1 MIDVDLMDIIRTQFK
16 IDMSDVYTA
25 MPCKVVN
32 VYQDNKQQKVDVIP
46 SVDNLLKDGS
56 GEPGMQIL
64 GIPIIFPG
72 SSTTLIS
79 FPINNGDTVMCV
91 FSQRSMDNFKIGNG
105 EPTTAND
112 YRKFSDQ
119 DAVAIP
125 GLFPF
130 GKSLNNPQLRK
141 YPHDSNRDLCIAHN
155 IASGTEVNIV
165 LKQAGNLIINTEQA
179 VTVNC
184 KTGVMNA
191 TESYT
196 INTPTMNV
204 NADTTTWTGD
214 ITHEGDTTH
223 NGDYTQ
229 TGNYTI
235 TGQAR
240 FNGVLFDTHFHS
252 GVTPGVSNSGPV
264 AG

>member
-1 MIDVDLMDIIRTQFK
+1 MIHEDFMDIIRTQFR
-16 IDMSDVYTA
+16 IDMAEVNTA
-25 MPCKVVN
+25 IPCKVVN
-32 VYQDNKQQKVDVIP
+32 IYQNMEQQKVDVIP
-46 SVDNLLKDGS
+46 SVSNLLKDGT
-56 GEPGMQIL
+56 GEQPMQIL
-64 GIPIIFPG
+64 GVPVIFPG

-79 FPINNGDTVMCV
+79 FPINVGDTVWVM
-91 FSQRSMDNFKIGNG
+91 FSQRSMDNFKIGSG

-130 GKSLNNPQLRK
+130 GKSPNTPQVRK
-141 YPHDSNRDLCIAHN
+141 FPHDSNRDLCLAHN
-155 IASGTEVNIV
+155 IGSGSEVNIM
-165 LKQAGNLIINTEQA
+165 LKQSGEMIINTEMA

-184 KTGVMNA
+184 KTGVINA

-196 INTPTMNV
+196 INTPTLNV
-204 NADTTTWTGD
+204 NAATTNWTGN
-214 ITHEGDTTH
+214 IIHS
-223 NGDYTQ
+223 
-229 TGNYTI
+229 GNYTM
-235 TGQAR
+235 TGQAT

-252 GVTPGVSNSGPV
+252 GVTPGSGNSGPV

>member
-1 MIDVDLMDIIRTQFK
+1 MIMEDLMDLMRTQFR
-16 IDMSDVYTA
+16 IDMQDIHTA
-25 MPCKVVN
+25 IPCKVVN
-32 VYQDNKQQKVDVIP
+32 VYSNNQQQKVDVLP
-46 SVDNLLKDGS
+46 SVDRLLKDGS

-64 GIPIIFPG
+64 GVPVIFPG
-72 SSTTLIS
+72 SMSTLIS
-79 FPINNGDTVMCV
+79 YPINVGDTVLCV
-91 FSQRSMDNFKIGNG
+91 FAQSSMDNFKIGNG

-130 GKSLNNPQLRK
+130 GKSLNNPQTRK
-141 YPHDSNRDLCIAHN
+141 FPHEPNRDLAIAHN
-155 IASGTEVNIV
+155 IASGTEVNIL
-165 LKQAGNLIINTEQA
+165 LKQNGDLIINTESA

-196 INTPTMNV
+196 INTPTLNV
-204 NADTTTWTGD
+204 NASTTNWTGN
-214 ITHEGDTTH
+214 IIH
-223 NGDYTQ
+223 
-229 TGNYTI
+229 TGNYTM

-252 GVTPGVSNSGPV
+252 GVTPGTGNSGPV

>member
-1 MIDVDLMDIIRTQFK
+1 MIDIDLMDIIRTQFK
-16 IDMSDVYTA
+16 IDMSDIYTA
-25 MPCKVVN
+25 MPCKIVN
-32 VYQDNKQQKVDVIP
+32 VYQDNKQQKVDVVP
-46 SVDNLLKDGS
+46 SVNNLLKDGT
-56 GEPGMQIL
+56 GEPGMQML
-64 GIPIIFPG
+64 GIPVIFPG

-79 FPINNGDTVMCV
+79 FPINNGDTVLCI
-91 FSQRSMDNFKIGNG
+91 FSQRSMDNFKIGSG

-130 GKSLNNPQLRK
+130 GKSLNNPQVRK

-155 IASGTEVNIV
+155 IASGTEVNII

-184 KTGVMNA
+184 KTGVVNA

-196 INTPTMNV
+196 LNTPTMNI
-204 NADTTTWTGD
+204 NANTTNITGNVV
-214 ITHEGDTTH
+214 HSG
-223 NGDYTQ
+223 NYNQ

-235 TGQAR
+235 SGQAR

-252 GVTPGVSNSGPV
+252 GVTPGSGTSGPV

>member
-1 MIDVDLMDIIRTQFK
+1 MIDIDLMDIIRTQFK
-16 IDMSDVYTA
+16 IDMSDIYTA
-25 MPCKVVN
+25 MPCKIVN
-32 VYQDNKQQKVDVIP
+32 VYQDNKQQKVDVVP
-46 SVDNLLKDGS
+46 SVDNLLKDGT
-56 GEPGMQIL
+56 GEPGMQML
-64 GIPIIFPG
+64 GIPVIFPG
-72 SSTTLIS
+72 SQSTLIS
-79 FPINNGDTVMCV
+79 FPINNGDTVLCI
-91 FSQRSMDNFKIGNG
+91 FSQRSMDNFKIGSG

-130 GKSLNNPQLRK
+130 GKSLNNPQVRK

-165 LKQAGNLIINTEQA
+165 LKQSGDLIINTEQA

-184 KTGVMNA
+184 KTGVVNA

-196 INTPTMNV
+196 LNTPTMNI
-204 NADTTTWTGD
+204 NATTTNITGNVV
-214 ITHEGDTTH
+214 HSG
-223 NGDYTQ
+223 NYNQ

-235 TGQAR
+235 SGQAT

-252 GVTPGVSNSGPV
+252 GVTPGSGNSGPV

>member
-1 MIDVDLMDIIRTQFK
+1 MIDIDLMDIIRTQFK
-16 IDMSDVYTA
+16 IDMSEIYTA

-32 VYQDNKQQKVDVIP
+32 IYQDNKQQKVDVLP
-46 SVDNLLKDGS
+46 LVDDLLKDGT
-56 GEPGMQIL
+56 GAPGMQIL
-64 GIPIIFPG
+64 GVPIIFPG

-79 FPINNGDTVMCV
+79 FPINTDDTVLCI

-105 EPTTAND
+105 QPTTAND

-130 GKSLNNPQLRK
+130 GKSLNNPAVRK
-141 YPHDSNRDLCIAHN
+141 FPHNSNRDLCIAHN
-155 IASGTEVNIV
+155 IASGTEVNIILAQSGDLTV
-165 LKQAGNLIINTEQA
+165 NTGQS

-184 KTGVMNA
+184 KNGIVNA

-196 INTPTMNV
+196 INTPTMNI
-204 NADTTTWTGD
+204 NAQTTNWKGN
-214 ITHEGDTTH
+214 ITH
-223 NGDYTQ
+223 Q
-229 TGNYTI
+229 GNYTM

-252 GVTPGVSNSGPV
+252 GVLSGPSNSGPV

>member
-1 MIDVDLMDIIRTQFK
+1 MIMEDLMDLMRTQFR
-16 IDMSDVYTA
+16 IDMADIHTA
-25 MPCKVVN
+25 LPCKVVN
-32 VYQDNKQQKVDVIP
+32 VYNNNNQQKVDVLP

-64 GIPIIFPG
+64 GVPVIFPG
-72 SSTTLIS
+72 SQSTLIS
-79 FPINNGDTVMCV
+79 FPINPGDTVLCI
-91 FSQRSMDNFKIGNG
+91 FAQRSMDNFKIGNG

-112 YRKFSDQ
+112 MRKFSDQ

-130 GKSLNNPQLRK
+130 GKSLNNPQVRK
-141 YPHDSNRDLCIAHN
+141 YPHEPNRDLSIAHN
-155 IASGTEVNIV
+155 IASGTEVNIL
-165 LKQAGNLIINTEQA
+165 LKQNGDLIINTESA

-196 INTPTMNV
+196 INTPTMNI
-204 NADTTTWTGD
+204 NASTTNWTGN
-214 ITHEGDTTH
+214 IIH
-223 NGDYTQ
+223 
-229 TGNYTI
+229 TGNYTG

-252 GVTPGVSNSGPV
+252 GVTPGTGNSGPV

>member
-1 MIDVDLMDIIRTQFK
+1 MIFEDLMDIIRTQHK
-16 IDMSDVYTA
+16 IDMAEIHTA
-25 MPCKVVN
+25 IPCKVVN
-32 VYQDNKQQKVDVIP
+32 VYSNNSQQKVDVQP
-46 SVDNLLKDGS
+46 SVNNLLKDGS

-64 GIPIIFPG
+64 GVPVIFPG
-72 SSTTLIS
+72 SSATLIS
-79 FPINNGDTVMCV
+79 FPINPGDTVMCV

-130 GKSLNNPQLRK
+130 GKSLNNPQTRK
-141 YPHDSNRDLCIAHN
+141 FAHDSNRDLCIAHN
-155 IASGTEVNIV
+155 IGSGTEVNIM
-165 LKQAGNLIINTEQA
+165 LKQSGDMIINTEMA

-196 INTPTMNV
+196 INTPTMNI
-204 NADTTTWTGD
+204 NADTTNWIGD
-214 ITHEGDTTH
+214 IIQSG
-223 NGDYTQ
+223 NYNQ
-229 TGNYTI
+229 TGNYTM
-235 TGQAR
+235 TGVAT
-240 FNGVLFDTHFHS
+240 FNGIDFATHKHL
-252 GVTPGVSNSGPV
+252 GVTPGSGTSGI
-264 AG
+264 ATA

>member
-1 MIDVDLMDIIRTQFK
+1 MIFEDVMDVIRTQFK
-16 IDMSDVYTA
+16 IDMAEVYTA

-32 VYQDNKQQKVDVIP
+32 VYSNNQQQKVDVLP
-46 SVDNLLKDGS
+46 SVDNLLKDGT

-64 GIPIIFPG
+64 GVPIIFPG
-72 SSTTLIS
+72 SMATLIS
-79 FPINNGDTVMCV
+79 FPINVGDTVLCV

-130 GKSLNNPQLRK
+130 GKSLNNPAVRK
-141 YPHDSNRDLCIAHN
+141 YPHDPMRDLSIAHN
-155 IASGTEVNIV
+155 IASGTEVNIL
-165 LKQAGNLIINTEQA
+165 LKQNGDLIINTESA

-184 KTGVMNA
+184 KTGTMNA

-196 INTPTMNV
+196 INTPTMNI
-204 NADTTTWTGD
+204 NADTTNWTGN
-214 ITHEGDTTH
+214 IIH
-223 NGDYTQ
+223 
-229 TGNYTI
+229 TGNYTM

-240 FNGVLFDTHFHS
+240 FNGRLFDTHTHS
-252 GVTPGVSNSGPV
+252 GVTPGTGTSGPV
-264 AG
+264 NGV